1 MLLQGKKFLLCVSGG
16 IAAYKALELLRLL
29 KKNGAELKVAM
40 SPNAQ
45 HFIKPL
51 SFEALSGFPVLLDG
65 GEDWSKGVD
74 HISYASWADICILA
88 PATINS
94 LCKFAYGM
102 ADNVMLSTMIATRAP
117 IYIAPSANTHMF
129 LSAQSQNAIERL
141 KQMGHHCISPREDL
155 LACGIYGIGAMQ
167 EVEEIAY
174 VLMREALKHPFY
186 QGKKVI
192 VSGGGSYEPID
203 EVRCITNHSSGIQA
217 SSFALALFLLG
228 AEVVFVSSQKPMFLP
243 KGILHLQARSTEDFF
258 RAIKEHLSG
267 AEYYFAI
274 AALSDFIP
282 TQKRE
287 GKIKK
292 NEGLRVEFKENQD
305 ILQSLKGI
313 KKIGF
318 KAEKDAEN
326 AEFYAQKMLKE
337 KECEYVCLN
346 VLEESNDFGK
356 DQNRITLFC
365 KDGRKFDFDLQDK
378 FQLSLEILQKIALLN
393 D

>member
-16 IAAYKALELLRLL
+16 IAVYKALELLRLL
-29 KKNGAELKVAM
+29 KKNGAEIKVVM

-45 HFIKPL
+45 NFVTPL

-65 GEDWSKGVD
+65 GEDWSRGVD
-74 HISYASWADICILA
+74 HISYASWADVCILA

-94 LCKFAYGM
+94 LCKFAYGIT
-102 ADNVMLSTMIATRAP
+102 DNVMLSTMIATCVP
-117 IYIAPSANTHMF
+117 IYIAPSANTHMY
-129 LSAQSQNAIERL
+129 LSPQSQEAMKRL
-141 KQMGHHCISPREDL
+141 KQMGHHLISPREDL

-167 EVEEIAY
+167 EVEEIVY
-174 VLMREALKHPFY
+174 VLAREVLKIPFY

-192 VSGGGSYEPID
+192 ISGGGSYEAID

-228 AEVVFVSSQKPMFLP
+228 ADVVFVSSQKPIFLP
-243 KGILHLQARSTEDFF
+243 KGILHLQAKSTQDFF
-258 RAIKEHLSG
+258 RIIKENLEG
-267 AEYYFAI
+267 AEYYFGI

-282 TQKRE
+282 TQNRE

-292 NEGLRVEFKENQD
+292 NEGLKVEFKENID
-305 ILQSLKGI
+305 LLQSLKGI

-318 KAEKDAEN
+318 KAEKDVEN

-356 DQNRITLFC
+356 DQNRITLFS
-365 KDGRKFDFDLQDK
+365 KDGRRFEFDLQDK
-378 FQLSLEILQKIALLN
+378 FQLSLEILKKIAILN

>member
-29 KKNGAELKVAM
+29 KKRGAEIKVAM

-45 HFIKPL
+45 NFIAPL
-51 SFEALSGFPVLLDG
+51 SFETLSGFPVLLDKK
-65 GEDWSKGVD
+65 EEWSRGID
-74 HISYASWADICILA
+74 HISYASWADVCVLA
-88 PATINS
+88 PATINT

-102 ADNVMLSTMIATRAP
+102 VDNVMLSAMIASHAP
-117 IYIAPSANTHMF
+117 IYIAPSANTQMY
-129 LSAQSQNAIERL
+129 LSPQSQNAIERL
-141 KQMGHHCISPREDL
+141 RQMGHFIIEPREDL

-167 EVEEIAY
+167 EVEEISY
-174 VLMREALKHPFY
+174 VLMREVLKHPFY

-192 VSGGGSYEPID
+192 VSGGGSYEAID

-228 AEVVFVSSQKPMFLP
+228 AEVIFISSQKPMFLP
-243 KGILHLQARSTEDFF
+243 KGITHLKVRSTEDFW
-258 RAIKEHLSG
+258 RAIKEHAKG
-267 AEYYFAI
+267 AEYYFGI

-292 NEGLRVEFKENQD
+292 KEGLRVEFKENFD
-305 ILQSLKGI
+305 ILQALKGI

-326 AEFYAQKMLKE
+326 AELYAQKMLKE
-337 KECEYVCLN
+337 KECECVCLN
-346 VLEESNDFGK
+346 ILEESNDFGK
-356 DQNRITLFC
+356 AQNRMTLFC
-365 KDGRKFDFDLQDK
+365 KDGRKFEFDLQDK
-378 FQLSLEILQKIALLN
+378 FQLSLEILRQIALL
-393 D
+393 